1 MRIWIVNHYADPP
14 DGHATRTFDLARRL
28 VEAGHPVTI
37 FVSNFSHYRFARMRK
52 PPPGRLWWS
61 EEISGVRFI
70 WVSTPPYRENDWR
83 RLINVMSFSGLVL
96 LAGARQRLRPDAVI
110 GVSVHLLA
118 GLSAYLLA
126 RRYRA
131 RFFFEETD
139 LWPQA
144 LIDSGQIRANGLSA
158 RGMRWL
164 QRFLYRRA
172 ERIIEFMP
180 YTGDYVESLGVS
192 RDKIVWIP
200 HGVELD
206 RYRDLE
212 PYTGEIHGHFR
223 VMFLGGMLRY
233 NAIDTILDTA
243 AVLKERGR
251 TDIRFLMVGAGR
263 DREAAIRE
271 AAERGLDNVEFPDPV
286 PKQEIASKL
295 SEADAFIYGLHDL
308 PLYRYGVSLNK
319 LTDYLAG
326 SRPIIFCGSSAYD
339 PVRQVGAGF
348 GVPPDN
354 PIAAADAVERLV
366 GLTPQERVQMGRNGR
381 HFLEENHNIP
391 RLAERLLSALERPTP
406 ATELARS

>member
-1 MRIWIVNHYADPP
+1 
-14 DGHATRTFDLARRL
+14 
-28 VEAGHPVTI
+28 
-37 FVSNFSHYRFARMRK
+37 
-52 PPPGRLWWS
+52 
-61 EEISGVRFI
+61 
-70 WVSTPPYRENDWR
+70 
-83 RLINVMSFSGLVL
+83 
-96 LAGARQRLRPDAVI
+96 
-110 GVSVHLLA
+110 
-118 GLSAYLLA
+118 
-126 RRYRA
+126 
-131 RFFFEETD
+131 
-139 LWPQA
+139 
-144 LIDSGQIRANGLSA
+144 
-158 RGMRWL
+158 
-164 QRFLYRRA
+164 
-172 ERIIEFMP
+172 
-180 YTGDYVESLGVS
+180 
-192 RDKIVWIP
+192 
-200 HGVELD
+200 
-206 RYRDLE
+206 
-212 PYTGEIHGHFR
+212 
-223 VMFLGGMLRY
+223 MLRY

-326 SRPIIFCGSSAYD
+326 SRPIIFSGSSAYD

-348 GVPPDN
+348 SVPPDN

-391 RLAERLLSALERPTP
+391 RLAERLLSALEGPTP